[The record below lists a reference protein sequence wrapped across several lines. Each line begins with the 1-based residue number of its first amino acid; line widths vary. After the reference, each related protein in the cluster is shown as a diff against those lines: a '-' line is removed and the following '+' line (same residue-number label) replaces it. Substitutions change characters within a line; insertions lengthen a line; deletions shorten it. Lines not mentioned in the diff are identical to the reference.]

1 MDADSHPDPFQDALQ
16 QGMRRAMEVGY
27 AAAAGG
33 QVYLQHQ
40 KTQARVAA
48 ERDERTRRVLNA
60 QIRADCYAARA
71 GWAPALDPHWLAQAD
86 LPQAARAWGA
96 ATPYADRAA
105 PWYEPAAAT
114 AMRKCEERLRVLHP
128 HAMSRYDRLR
138 ADGMAPADAMRETAP
153 LFTRPPR
160 VHDPHFTPRPPLD
173 EETAVVVNVEHS
185 PGRARFDAHTAAQ
198 AQERRGRQIIDA
210 LAEQARA
217 NGHEPPAEAEQR
229 TLLET
234 VTNLPPEIIDRI
246 MQPDPVTWPTRAE
259 QNRAATAER
268 ARATDLDAAT
278 DLKTTPNVD
287 ERTGNLTAA
296 RDDTA
301 SADAATAHA
310 AREVR
315 PWERD
320 FPIPIQ
326 NVVAG
331 AASTSA
337 SARSA
342 FGAGRNPVRGSRL
355 RP

>member
-1 MDADSHPDPFQDALQ
+1 MDADNHPDPFQDALQ
-16 QGMRRAMEVGY
+16 QGMRRAMELGY
-27 AAAAGG
+27 AAAAGA

-40 KTQARVAA
+40 KTQARVGA
-48 ERDERTRRVLNA
+48 ERDERARRVLNA
-60 QIRADCYAARA
+60 QIRADRDAARA
-71 GWAPALDPHWLAQAD
+71 GWAPALDPHWLARAG

-96 ATPYADRAA
+96 ATPYADRAV

-114 AMRKCEERLRVLHP
+114 AMRKCEERLRVVHP
-128 HAMSRYDRLR
+128 HAMARYDRLR
-138 ADGMAPADAMRETAP
+138 ADGMAPAEAMRETAP

-160 VHDPHFTPRPPLD
+160 VHDPYFTPRPPLD
-173 EETAVVVNVEHS
+173 EETAVVVNVDHG
-185 PGRARFDAHTAAQ
+185 PGRAGFDAHTAAH
-198 AQERRGRQIIDA
+198 AQERRGRQIIGA

-217 NGHEPPAEAEQR
+217 YGHELPGEAEQR
-229 TLLET
+229 ALLET
-234 VTNLPPEIIDRI
+234 VTNLPSEIIDRVV
-246 MQPDPVTWPTRAE
+246 QPDPATGLVRSEQSRVVTS
-259 QNRAATAER
+259 ER
-268 ARATDLDAAT
+268 ARATDMDAAT
-278 DLKTTPNVD
+278 DLTTPDVD